1 MTAPA
6 SPYSWQHPSAPPPL
20 DPQIVEFMRL
30 MGAEGAR
37 YPKRHTIPIAEG
49 RANAEKVR
57 APWTQGGPV
66 MARTEEHAVPTRHG
80 AVRIRMHVPQ
90 NRVMPGALVYIHG
103 GGFVLFSLDTHDR
116 VMREYAGRAGMVVIG
131 IDYTRAPEARFPQP
145 HDECVDVMRWLARP
159 RNAQALNIDPAQL
172 FIGGDSAGANLSVGA
187 CLVLRDAGDALP
199 RGMLL
204 NYGAYSTELY
214 RESVVRYGAG
224 EYGLSLHMMLWFYG
238 LYARGPEDFADPRLH
253 SLTARLQGLPA
264 TCMVVT
270 ECDPLYDDNRLM
282 AARLREAGVAV
293 NETLYPGTIH
303 GFLEAVSVAD
313 VAGRAFDDSVRWLH
327 ALAAR

>member
-1 MTAPA
+1 MTASSLPA
-6 SPYSWQHPSAPPPL
+6 TWLNPTAPPPL

-30 MGAEGAR
+30 MAAEGGR

-57 APWTQGGPV
+57 APWTEGGPA
-66 MARTEEHAVPTRHG
+66 MARTVEQQVPTRHG
-80 AVRIRMHVPQ
+80 DVRIRVHYPQ
-90 NRVMPGALVYIHG
+90 HRKLQGALVYIHG

-116 VMREYAGRAGMVVIG
+116 VMREYAGRTGIAVIG
-131 IDYTRAPEARFPQP
+131 IDYTRAPEAQFPQP
-145 HDECVDVMRWLARP
+145 HDECVDVMRWLAA
-159 RNAQALNIDPAQL
+159 NAGSLDIDPAQL

-187 CLVLRDAGDALP
+187 CLVLRDAGEALP
-199 RGMLL
+199 LGMLL

-224 EYGLSLHMMLWFYG
+224 EYGLSLHMMVWFYG
-238 LYARGPEDFADPRLH
+238 LYLRRPEDARDPRLA
-253 SLTARLQGLPA
+253 SLTARLEGLPPA
-264 TCMVVT
+264 CLAIT
-270 ECDPLYDDNRLM
+270 ECDPLHDDSVLM

-293 NETLYPGTIH
+293 TDVLYPGTIH
-303 GFLEAVSVAD
+303 GFLEAVSIAD
-313 VAGRAFDDSVRWLH
+313 VAGRAFDDAARWMH